1 MNITIS
7 WRAEKEY
14 PRPKLVRL
22 KKMLQKASLFA
33 GTGIRENETLVLTFL
48 SSDRMAE
55 VNWDFLRHKGDTDVI
70 CFDYRES
77 KSLIPGVPEDFSGG
91 IEGEEDDESREV
103 VELLICPA
111 VAARE
116 AGKRDLPYSRELILY
131 MVHGLL
137 HASGYDD
144 LSPELKRKMR
154 RAEKR
159 VLTALEKDFIF
170 TDIIAEPADLSGQKG
185 LS

>member
-1 MNITIS
+1 
-7 WRAEKEY
+7 
-14 PRPKLVRL
+14 
-22 KKMLQKASLFA
+22 
-33 GTGIRENETLVLTFL
+33 
-48 SSDRMAE
+48 
-55 VNWDFLRHKGDTDVI
+55 
-70 CFDYRES
+70 
-77 KSLIPGVPEDFSGG
+77 
-91 IEGEEDDESREV
+91 
-103 VELLICPA
+103 
-111 VAARE
+111 
-116 AGKRDLPYSRELILY
+116 

-159 VLTALEKDFIF
+159 VLTALEKDFVF